1 MEEKNQHHDLNDV
14 SKQSLKE
21 EFGIE
26 LGDFN
31 AAKTYEL
38 LEQTKSKKNNKGCE

>member
-1 MEEKNQHHDLNDV
+1 MDKKNQQQDHKH
-14 SKQSLKE
+14 SMKE

-26 LGDFN
+26 LGDVN

-38 LEQTKSKKNNKGCE
+38 LAQTKSKKNNKGCK